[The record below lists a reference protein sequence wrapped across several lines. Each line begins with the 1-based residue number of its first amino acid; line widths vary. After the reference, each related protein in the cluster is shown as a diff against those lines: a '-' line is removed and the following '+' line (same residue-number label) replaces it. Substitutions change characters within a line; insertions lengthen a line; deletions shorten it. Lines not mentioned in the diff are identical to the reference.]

1 MQRIGTQSGLFSPGD
16 PATNTKGTV
25 VTDAWLN
32 AVQEEL
38 AGTLEGFG
46 VVLTPADS
54 GQLFDALL
62 ANFANILGN
71 ASQIFRCAQAV
82 GNSDAVPLAQAMQL
96 IADGE
101 AETTLTDA
109 ATITWDRAV
118 DGGNAKV
125 VLGGN
130 RTLGSL
136 ANLPAGRYAMLLVV
150 QDATGGRVLS
160 FASTYKGLTSY
171 VQSTGANEADWL
183 LFRGIDGTTCSLVGY
198 GMAVTV

>member
-1 MQRIGTQSGLFSPGD
+1 MERIGTQDGLFSPGN
-16 PATNTKGTV
+16 PANNTKGTV
-25 VTDAWLN
+25 VTADWLN
-32 AVQEEL
+32 SLQEEP
-38 AGTLEGFG
+38 ANVLEGLG
-46 VVLTPADS
+46 ITLDPADR
-54 GQLFDALL
+54 GQLIDALL
-62 ANFANILGN
+62 ANFANILGS
-71 ASQIFRCAQAV
+71 ASQIFRVATAV
-82 GNSDAVPLAQAMQL
+82 GNSDAVPLAQALQL

-109 ATITWDRAV
+109 ATVTWDRAV
-118 DGGNAKV
+118 NGGNARV

-136 ANLPAGRYAMLLVV
+136 TNLPAGRYAMLLVV

-160 FASTYKGLTSY
+160 FASTYKGLASY

-183 LFRGIDGTTCSLVGY
+183 LFRGLDGTSCSLVGY